1 MRSLALLLLLAGAA
15 LADTSSRGSRRT
27 GPVTV
32 VMLWSRG
39 PERQSHARLRE
50 MGVDLKVVGPDG
62 LAAALKNAEVLYL
75 SSEWAAIE
83 AERKAVA
90 DHAKEIETLLR
101 RGGGLFV
108 SQPNVTAKIEGL
120 PLELEVGLEYNS
132 ADSCEIEGESKL
144 FEGLKPA
151 DLPFACDTVKSC
163 DKAFRVVARGKPS
176 GSPSLLL
183 ADWRGGRVVVNLDN
197 DNVRVPGGNAVGGNH
212 ASDLLMQRL
221 IEWLVRRPVAMKK
234 K

>member
-1 MRSLALLLLLAGAA
+1 MRATAVVLLLAGSA
-15 LADTSSRGSRRT
+15 LADTSPRDRRHAS

-32 VMLWSRG
+32 VFLWSRG
-39 PERQSHARLRE
+39 AERQSHARLRE
-50 MGVDLKVVGPDG
+50 MGVNLKVVAPAD
-62 LAAALKNAEVLYL
+62 LAAALKDAEIFYL
-75 SSEWAAIE
+75 SSEWAGID
-83 AERKAVA
+83 AERKAVV
-90 DHAKEIETLLR
+90 DNAKAIETLVR
-101 RGGGLFV
+101 RGGGLYV
-108 SQPNVTAKIEGL
+108 SQPNVSARIEGL

-132 ADSCEIEGESKL
+132 GDTCEIEGESRL
-144 FEGLKPA
+144 FDGLKPA
-151 DLPFACDTVKSC
+151 ELPFACDTVKSH
-163 DKAFRVVARGKPS
+163 DKAFRVAARGKPS

-221 IEWLVRRPVAMKK
+221 IEWLARRPVVKK